1 MVGFTSSSDSPATVR
16 AAAVL
21 VGLEGA
27 AGLIAAAVF
36 VVRGF
41 SGADRQ
47 IVNGFGNAAWFGIL
61 GVTVAAAAWALWTGR
76 RWGRG
81 IAVFTQ
87 LLILPVTWYVGVGS
101 HRWFYGV
108 PIAAVALAALVLLF
122 SPATLRWLSY
132 SAPSEGADR
141 SDPASA
147 DSSDPDTR

>member
-1 MVGFTSSSDSPATVR
+1 MGFTSSSDSPAAVR

-36 VVRGF
+36 VVRGLT
-41 SGADRQ
+41 GADRH

-61 GVTVAAAAWALWTGR
+61 GVIVAAAAWALWTGR

-108 PIAAVALAALVLLF
+108 PIAAVALAALLLLF

-132 SAPSEGADR
+132 SAPSDGADS